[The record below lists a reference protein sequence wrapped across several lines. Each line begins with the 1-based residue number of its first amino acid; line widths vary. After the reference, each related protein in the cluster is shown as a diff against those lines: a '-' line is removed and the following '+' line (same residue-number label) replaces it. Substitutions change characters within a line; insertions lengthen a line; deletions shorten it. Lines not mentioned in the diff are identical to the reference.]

1 MAMKGDIRPSERLCM
16 ASESMTPDERL
27 WAAIRLEKP
36 DRVPV
41 IPTLLPEPAAG
52 LTGLTQAQVARDN
65 ELAVEAVFE
74 VFDAYGGWENPHPAG
89 ALPSQL
95 QAIGHYPMKMRI
107 PGEQLTEDQEFQL
120 VEEEVLVRED
130 YDKICEMGFD
140 AFYFEDYLWR
150 ITDLAPDQL
159 PGTLGALATAFE
171 RFRANCSQRSVQP
184 AFMAAGFHPF
194 FCLSLMRSL
203 VPFTEDLYYDAE
215 PVERALRKMT
225 ADLIPKQIG
234 MVKSSGVDLWLF
246 VEERA
251 SGFLYPPAVFERFWW
266 PYTRQVVDA
275 CWSEGIVTL
284 FHLDQ
289 CWDVNLS
296 YFRELPRGSAV
307 LAFDGTTDIFAA
319 RKAVGDHL
327 CLWGDVPAALLSIG
341 SPEDVAAYCKRL
353 IDEVGGDGGFVLGSG
368 CSVPPDV
375 KPENFRSMI
384 QTGKTYQLSRG

>member
-1 MAMKGDIRPSERLCM
+1 
-16 ASESMTPDERL
+16 
-27 WAAIRLEKP
+27 
-36 DRVPV
+36 
-41 IPTLLPEPAAG
+41 
-52 LTGLTQAQVARDN
+52 
-65 ELAVEAVFE
+65 
-74 VFDAYGGWENPHPAG
+74 
-89 ALPSQL
+89 
-95 QAIGHYPMKMRI
+95 
-107 PGEQLTEDQEFQL
+107 
-120 VEEEVLVRED
+120 
-130 YDKICEMGFD
+130 
-140 AFYFEDYLWR
+140 
-150 ITDLAPDQL
+150 
-159 PGTLGALATAFE
+159 
-171 RFRANCSQRSVQP
+171 
-184 AFMAAGFHPF
+184 MAAGFHPF

-203 VPFTEDLYYDAE
+203 VPFTEDLYYDPE

-225 ADLIPKQIG
+225 ADLIPKQID
-234 MVKSSGVDLWLF
+234 MVKSSGVDLWLL

-266 PYTRQVVDA
+266 PYTRQIVDA
-275 CWSEGIVTL
+275 FWSEGIVTL

-289 CWDVNLS
+289 CWDKNVS

-375 KPENFRSMI
+375 EPENFRSMI
-384 QTGKTYQLSRG
+384 QTGKTYELSRA